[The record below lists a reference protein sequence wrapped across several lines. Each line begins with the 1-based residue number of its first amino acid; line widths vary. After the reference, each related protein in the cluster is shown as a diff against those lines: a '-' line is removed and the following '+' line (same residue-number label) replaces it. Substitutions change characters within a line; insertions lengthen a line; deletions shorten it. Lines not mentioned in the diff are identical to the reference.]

1 MASRRG
7 DIGQVT
13 FRFKQNHQRSRL
25 EYRHQGASP
34 PYLASEPHATRT
46 GRSPTMKRKLIL
58 SCTVAALLTIAVSV
72 YGQVHKYFTPG
83 TVWGVTM
90 IRIHPGMDQAYLE
103 YLDTQLKK
111 ESDLSIKGGFM
122 KSYKILRAQDDDSGW
137 NMLILREYASF
148 ADLEKNEEKADEMLR
163 QATGIDDQKSM
174 QGYTDRS
181 KIREVMGTK
190 FMREVI
196 LK

>member
-1 MASRRG
+1 
-7 DIGQVT
+7 
-13 FRFKQNHQRSRL
+13 
-25 EYRHQGASP
+25 
-34 PYLASEPHATRT
+34 
-46 GRSPTMKRKLIL
+46 MKSKHKL
-58 SCTVAALLTIAVSV
+58 LLTAFVPVLLLLAVSV

-83 TVWGVTM
+83 SVWGVTM

-111 ESDLSIKGGFM
+111 ESDISIKNGFM
-122 KSYKILRAQDDDSGW
+122 KSYKILRSQDDDTNW
-137 NMLILREYASF
+137 NMLILREYDSF
-148 ADLEKNEEKADEMLR
+148 ASLEKNEEKADEVLR
-163 QATGIDDQKSM
+163 QATGIDDQKGM

-181 KIREVMGTK
+181 KIRDVLGTK

>member
-1 MASRRG
+1 
-7 DIGQVT
+7 
-13 FRFKQNHQRSRL
+13 
-25 EYRHQGASP
+25 
-34 PYLASEPHATRT
+34 
-46 GRSPTMKRKLIL
+46 MKRIHKLIL
-58 SCTVAALLTIAVSV
+58 SSLVSVLLLLAVSV

-83 TVWGVTM
+83 TVWGVTT

-111 ESDLSIKGGFM
+111 ESDISIKNGFM
-122 KSYKILRAQDDDSGW
+122 KSYKILRGQDDDSSW
-137 NMLILREYASF
+137 NMLILREYDSF
-148 ADLEKNEEKADEMLR
+148 ASLEKNEEKADEVLR
-163 QATGIDDQKSM
+163 QATGIDDQKGM

-181 KIREVMGTK
+181 KIRDVMGTK

>member
-1 MASRRG
+1 
-7 DIGQVT
+7 
-13 FRFKQNHQRSRL
+13 
-25 EYRHQGASP
+25 
-34 PYLASEPHATRT
+34 
-46 GRSPTMKRKLIL
+46 MKSLHKLIL
-58 SCTVAALLTIAVSV
+58 SSLISVLLLLAASV

-83 TVWGVTM
+83 TVWGVTT

-111 ESDLSIKGGFM
+111 ESDISIKNGFM
-122 KSYKILRAQDDDSGW
+122 KSYKILRAQDDDTGW

-148 ADLEKNEEKADEMLR
+148 ASLEKNEEKADEVLR
-163 QATGIDDQKSM
+163 QATGIDDQKGM

-181 KIREVMGTK
+181 KIRDVMGTK